1 MSWEASWVQ
10 TILEETLGM
19 GAPGEEG
26 ARCSQTRSECQLLL
40 RSENLGWEMGLQ
52 LLQGNVASHL
62 SDNSCRRRRNEELIN
77 EKGVEQLQP
86 RAMLGGAQS

>member
-1 MSWEASWVQ
+1 
-10 TILEETLGM
+10 M

-40 RSENLGWEMGLQ
+40 RSVNLGWEMGLQ

-62 SDNSCRRRRNEELIN
+62 LDKNMMRRNEELIN
-77 EKGVEQLQP
+77 EKCVE
-86 RAMLGGAQS
+86 